1 MNTLADL
8 QRAMQRAVMGKPGA
22 ADGLVA
28 KPPAGS
34 QADRLAVYRNAYGLR
49 LTEFIAHDYD
59 KLRIYLGDV
68 RFNEMAGRY
77 ILAHPSDQPNARW
90 FSRHLPDFLAA
101 SPHYRR
107 QPEIAELARLERA
120 INDSFDGPDHPI
132 VTMADL
138 AAIPPEYFALSS
150 FRIAPTVHRFA
161 VTTNVSSLWA
171 SLKCEELPPRPEDTA
186 VPTEIMVWRQGS
198 GSRFRILGTEEA
210 MAIDSAREG
219 LPFSIICE
227 MIAVYDDPENAGLRA
242 AAYLRGWIEAEIVSA
257 VVIEGVTE
265 K

>member
-68 RFNEMAGRY
+68 RFNEMASRY

-107 QPEIAELARLERA
+107 QPEIEIQPQRDVLQA
-120 INDSFDGPDHPI
+120 F
-132 VTMADL
+132 VVADQ
-138 AAIPPEYFALSS
+138 AAGTAQL
-150 FRIAPTVHRFA
+150 RIQV
-161 VTTNVSSLWA
+161 
-171 SLKCEELPPRPEDTA
+171 E
-186 VPTEIMVWRQGS
+186 
-198 GSRFRILGTEEA
+198 
-210 MAIDSAREG
+210 
-219 LPFSIICE
+219 
-227 MIAVYDDPENAGLRA
+227 
-242 AAYLRGWIEAEIVSA
+242 
-257 VVIEGVTE
+257 
-265 K
+265 